1 MTVTGVTDYVI
12 PAILRH
18 HLHCNCASIAPFGL
32 PGPATLMGVIGCAS
46 ACACAFACACIWPW
60 ASWAPHP
67 LLLRRHRGG
76 GLRPVW
82 ALIPR
87 YSLRDLLFVGT
98 RGGGSSGSYCR
109 GGRVYP
115 CKYLGTRVEVE
126 LPASPIVA

>member
-60 ASWAPHP
+60 ASWAPDP
-67 LLLRRHRGG
+67 PSQNKACCCGATAGVVL
-76 GLRPVW
+76 GLFGR
-82 ALIPR
+82 
-87 YSLRDLLFVGT
+87 LFQGIASEICCLWVPAVGVAVAVIAV
-98 RGGGSSGSYCR
+98 GAGST
-109 GGRVYP
+109 
-115 CKYLGTRVEVE
+115 LANT
-126 LPASPIVA
+126 